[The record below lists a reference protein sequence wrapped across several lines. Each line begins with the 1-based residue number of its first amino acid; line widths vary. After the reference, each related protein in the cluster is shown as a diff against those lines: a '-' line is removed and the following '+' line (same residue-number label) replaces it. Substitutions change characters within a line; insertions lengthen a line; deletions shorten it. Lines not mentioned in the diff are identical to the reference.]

1 MDIQSLQ
8 KKAANIRLDSLTAM
22 YKAKKGCVGGSMS
35 VVEILVSLYYGKVF
49 GKPVMK
55 FDPKKPDWE
64 EQDYLILSKG
74 HAVPTLYAILADL
87 GFFDKSELSYFAK
100 EGCLLKGKPN
110 FKVPGISAS
119 ILSGGHGLSVG
130 LGMAMSLQMDRKSNK
145 VFVVMGDG
153 ELQNGQVWEAA
164 LACAHYNLSNLGLF
178 IDNNKAQ
185 SGELISSVMNIPSI
199 QDKFEAF
206 GWNVIQVVDG
216 HNFDQIL
223 DGVSRA
229 VTSVRKPVCVWC
241 HTVCGKGVDFA
252 EGKPSYQ
259 RSVLSEG
266 EMLVVTSKLK
276 EVL

>member
-1 MDIQSLQ
+1 MDVQSLQ
-8 KKAANIRLDSLTAM
+8 KKAANIRLESLTAM
-22 YKAKKGCVGGSMS
+22 YNAKKGCVGGAMS
-35 VVEILVSLYYGKVF
+35 VVEILVSLYYGA
-49 GKPVMK
+49 VMK

-100 EGCLLKGKPN
+100 DGCLLKGKPN

-164 LACAHYNLSNLGLF
+164 LTAAQYNLNNLILF
-178 IDNNKAQ
+178 IDNNK
-185 SGELISSVMNIPSI
+185 VHIPSI
-199 QDKFEAF
+199 QDKFESF

-216 HNFDQIL
+216 HDFNQIL
-223 DGVSRA
+223 DAVSRA
-229 VTSVRKPVCVWC
+229 STSVRKPVCVWC
-241 HTVCGKGVDFA
+241 HTVSGKGVDFA
-252 EGKPSYQ
+252 EGKQSYQ

-266 EMLVVTSKLK
+266 EMAVVMSKLK
-276 EVL
+276 EIV